1 MCGICGKG
9 KNTYLCK
16 KCENKLKREA
26 VLGKEKYQDTYFEY
40 HFYFFAYQGNI
51 RKLIL
56 QYKFQEKP
64 YLYKSFIDFFNK
76 YQKNYLNL
84 DFYDIIIPVPISRKR
99 FKKRGYNQ
107 SLLLAK
113 EMEKNSTIKLEKD
126 VLVKTQN
133 NIAQSTL
140 NKKEREQNVKNVYKI
155 INREKIKNKNI
166 LLIDDIFTTGATAN
180 ECSKLLKLGQAKKVD
195 LLTIAKD

>member
-1 MCGICGKG
+1 M
-9 KNTYLCK
+9 
-16 KCENKLKREA
+16 
-26 VLGKEKYQDTYFEY
+26 LGKEKYQDTYFEY

>member
-1 MCGICGKG
+1 
-9 KNTYLCK
+9 
-16 KCENKLKREA
+16 
-26 VLGKEKYQDTYFEY
+26 
-40 HFYFFAYQGNI
+40 
-51 RKLIL
+51 
-56 QYKFQEKP
+56 
-64 YLYKSFIDFFNK
+64 
-76 YQKNYLNL
+76 
-84 DFYDIIIPVPISRKR
+84 
-99 FKKRGYNQ
+99 
-107 SLLLAK
+107 
-113 EMEKNSTIKLEKD
+113 MEKNSTIKLEKD